1 MRTFGITL
9 NGKEYIVNVR
19 EITEIESDT
28 STENTESVDYTVNS
42 SPEDTTND
50 ASGEGIEYVEGDYK
64 YATPEIVAPETEET
78 IVEETTNESG
88 EGEEIVE
95 ENIVE
100 EETVEEENITEE
112 EVTEPEVT
120 ETEEPEKTE

>member
-42 SPEDTTND
+42 SPESTTNGE
-50 ASGEGIEYVEGDYK
+50 SGEGIKYVEGDYK
-64 YATPEIVAPETEET
+64 YAMPEIVAPETEET
-78 IVEETTNESG
+78 TVDESG
-88 EGEEIVE
+88 EEV
-95 ENIVE
+95 VE
-100 EETVEEENITEE
+100 EETMEEETVIEE
-112 EVTEPEVT
+112 EVEELEVT

>member
-19 EITEIESDT
+19 EVTETESDT
-28 STENTESVDYTVNS
+28 STENTESVDSIVNS

-100 EETVEEENITEE
+100 EE
-112 EVTEPEVT
+112 VTEPEVT